1 MPQSFEINAP
11 LGAAAQGLGFESRLF
26 HFGLVAEPSLR
37 RTAEGDCP
45 YVRSLGY
52 TSCLS
57 MKPKFG

>member
-1 MPQSFEINAP
+1 MPQFFEINAP

-26 HFGLVAEPSLR
+26 HFGLVAELR
-37 RTAEGDCP
+37 SAGQEGGYP
-45 YVRSLGY
+45 YVSSLGY